1 MQVPAEARVI
11 GSLLELKLQMV
22 VSYLIC
28 VLNSG
33 PLEEQCML
41 LFTESSLQ
49 HPCFRI
55 FLSCFLIMCIYVWE
69 WGGLGM

>member
-33 PLEEQCML
+33 PLEEQCMPVTVDPSFSF
-41 LFTESSLQ
+41 LF
-49 HPCFRI
+49 F
-55 FLSCFLIMCIYVWE
+55 F
-69 WGGLGM
+69 